1 MSIIIAYIGRK
12 GCVMASDKRRI
23 AYFGDKD
30 NREKLEEELYSGNIR
45 NDEELYKE
53 AAKLGIDLKISDDAK
68 KIKSIGNAVMGEVSS
83 KTTREVRRRR
93 IYGTTNGYQ
102 IIELIGSELKNKETG
117 SSGIIIFGN
126 KIAKQMANSLIKQRW
141 KSSISLK
148 YTGDIFEEIIKE
160 IAEKTPSVG
169 KNIDVIIG
177 KDSKLTK
184 TTAQKYLDETE
195 TRDIKVLEKY
205 RQKLAEDLEEQRES
219 IEVANKIIN
228 KGTIGYISKIEGKML
243 NVKLT
248 DKVNAY
254 DTNLKKVAGSNEKVI
269 MFLDKDTEGN
279 EIKEA
284 DVSSYAKVNDK
295 VVIKNENLCIDKNNI
310 PLNCGIILCNE

>member
-254 DTNLKKVAGSNEKVI
+254 DTNLKKVAGSNEEVI

-284 DVSSYAKVNDK
+284 AVSSYAKVNDK

>member
-1 MSIIIAYIGRK
+1 MSIIIAYIGKK

-45 NDEELYKE
+45 NDDELYKE
-53 AAKLGIDLKISDDAK
+53 AAKLGIDLKISDDAN

-169 KNIDVIIG
+169 KNVDVIIG

-254 DTNLKKVAGSNEKVI
+254 DTNLKKVAESNEEVI

-284 DVSSYAKVNDK
+284 DVSSYAKINDK
-295 VVIKNENLCIDKNNI
+295 VVIKNENLCIDKNDI

>member
-254 DTNLKKVAGSNEKVI
+254 DTNLKKVAGSNEEVI

-310 PLNCGIILCNE
+310 HLNCGIILCNE

>member
-169 KNIDVIIG
+169 KNVDVIIG

-243 NVKLT
+243 NVKLK

-254 DTNLKKVAGSNEKVI
+254 DTNLKKVAGSNEEVI

>member
-169 KNIDVIIG
+169 KNVDVIIG

-254 DTNLKKVAGSNEKVI
+254 DTNLKKVAGSNEEVI

>member
-184 TTAQKYLDETE
+184 TTAQKYLDEAE

-254 DTNLKKVAGSNEKVI
+254 DTNLKKVAGSNEEVI

>member
-53 AAKLGIDLKISDDAK
+53 AAKLGIDLKISDDTK

-169 KNIDVIIG
+169 KNVDVIIG

-254 DTNLKKVAGSNEKVI
+254 DTNLKKVAGSNEEVI

>member
-243 NVKLT
+243 YVKLT

-254 DTNLKKVAGSNEKVI
+254 DTNLKKVAGSNEEVI

>member
-1 MSIIIAYIGRK
+1 
-12 GCVMASDKRRI
+12 
-23 AYFGDKD
+23 
-30 NREKLEEELYSGNIR
+30 
-45 NDEELYKE
+45 
-53 AAKLGIDLKISDDAK
+53 
-68 KIKSIGNAVMGEVSS
+68 MGEVSS

-254 DTNLKKVAGSNEKVI
+254 DTNLKKVAGSNEEVI

>member
-254 DTNLKKVAGSNEKVI
+254 DTNLKKVAGSNEEVI

-295 VVIKNENLCIDKNNI
+295 VVIKNENLCIYKNNI

>member
-184 TTAQKYLDETE
+184 TTDQKYLDETE
-195 TRDIKVLEKY
+195 TRDIKVFEKY

-254 DTNLKKVAGSNEKVI
+254 DKNLKKVAGSNEEVI

>member
-254 DTNLKKVAGSNEKVI
+254 DTNLKKVAGSNEEVI

>member
-254 DTNLKKVAGSNEKVI
+254 DTNLKKVAGSNEEVI

-279 EIKEA
+279 VIKEA